1 MDCRPRASI
10 HRESAVTVSPGDDD
24 AASQQDNER
33 VPAPDGS
40 TAATSGGWLGE
51 PSDEDVDAAFAA
63 IVARFA
69 VDPRWNSAADAVAP
83 PDAGQPPPTGPQSP
97 ETGAERARRRELR
110 RLERAAE
117 VAAFAAHEAEVQAE
131 RDADEA
137 HFTPPEPPPLPRP
150 KGRTIAAVLLIVG
163 GLCLLAKPSV
173 LAVGVELTLVIAVA
187 MILGGAYLLL
197 AGIWRRRAGDADGS
211 DDGAVV

>member
-1 MDCRPRASI
+1 M
-10 HRESAVTVSPGDDD
+10 TVSPGDDE

-40 TAATSGGWLGE
+40 PAATSGGWPGE

-69 VDPRWNSAADAVAP
+69 VDPRWNSAADSVAP
-83 PDAGQPPPTGPQSP
+83 PEAEHHQSAGPSAP
-97 ETGAERARRRELR
+97 ETGEERARRRELR

-150 KGRTIAAVLLIVG
+150 KGRTIAAILLIVG

-197 AGIWRRRAGDADGS
+197 AGIWRRRADGS

>member
-1 MDCRPRASI
+1 M
-10 HRESAVTVSPGDDD
+10 TVSPGEDEG
-24 AASQQDNER
+24 ASQHDNER
-33 VPAPDGS
+33 GPAPDGS
-40 TAATSGGWLGE
+40 TAAAGGGWPGE
-51 PSDEDVDAAFAA
+51 PTDEDVDSAFAA

-69 VDPRWNSAADAVAP
+69 VDPRWNSAADSVAP
-83 PDAGQPPPTGPQSP
+83 PEGERHPPAGPQAT
-97 ETGAERARRRELR
+97 ETGEERARRRELR

-150 KGRTIAAVLLIVG
+150 KGRTVAAILLIVG
-163 GLCLLAKPSV
+163 GLCLLARPSV
-173 LAVGVELTLVIAVA
+173 LAVGVELTLVLAVA

-197 AGIWRRRAGDADGS
+197 AGIWRRRAAGDADGS
-211 DDGAVV
+211 DDGSVV

>member
-1 MDCRPRASI
+1 
-10 HRESAVTVSPGDDD
+10 VTVSPGEDEG
-24 AASQQDNER
+24 ASQQDNER
-33 VPAPDGS
+33 GPAPDGS
-40 TAATSGGWLGE
+40 TAATGGGWPGE
-51 PSDEDVDAAFAA
+51 PTDEDVDTAFAA

-69 VDPRWNSAADAVAP
+69 ADPRWNSATESVAP
-83 PDAGQPPPTGPQSP
+83 PDVERHPSAGPPAP
-97 ETGAERARRRELR
+97 ETGEERARRRELR

-150 KGRTIAAVLLIVG
+150 KGRTVAAILLIVG
-163 GLCLLAKPSV
+163 GLCLLARPSV
-173 LAVGVELTLVIAVA
+173 FAVGVELTLVIAVA

-197 AGIWRRRAGDADGS
+197 AGIWRRRAAGDADGS

>member
-1 MDCRPRASI
+1 M
-10 HRESAVTVSPGDDD
+10 TVSPGEDEG
-24 AASQQDNER
+24 ASQQDNER
-33 VPAPDGS
+33 GPAPDGS
-40 TAATSGGWLGE
+40 TAATGSGWPVE
-51 PSDEDVDAAFAA
+51 PTDEDVDSAFAA
-63 IVARFA
+63 IVARFSA
-69 VDPRWNSAADAVAP
+69 DPRWNSATDSVTP
-83 PDAGQPPPTGPQSP
+83 PDTERHPSAGPAAP
-97 ETGAERARRRELR
+97 ETADERARRRELR

-117 VAAFAAHEAEVQAE
+117 VAAFAAHEAKVQAE

-150 KGRTIAAVLLIVG
+150 KGRTIAAILLIVG
-163 GLCLLAKPSV
+163 GLCLLARPSV

-197 AGIWRRRAGDADGS
+197 AGIWRRRAAGDADGS

>member
-1 MDCRPRASI
+1 M
-10 HRESAVTVSPGDDD
+10 TPGEDEG
-24 AASQQDNER
+24 ASQQDNER
-33 VPAPDGS
+33 GTAPEES
-40 TAATSGGWLGE
+40 TAATGGGWQGE
-51 PSDEDVDAAFAA
+51 PSDDDVDAAFAA
-63 IVARFA
+63 IVARFSA
-69 VDPRWNSAADAVAP
+69 DPRWNSATDSVA
-83 PDAGQPPPTGPQSP
+83 QPGVEHYPSVGSSTP
-97 ETGAERARRRELR
+97 ETGEERARRRELR

-137 HFTPPEPPPLPRP
+137 HFIPPEPPPLPRP
-150 KGRTIAAVLLIVG
+150 KGRTVAAILLIAA

-173 LAVGVELTLVIAVA
+173 LAVGIELTLVIAVG

-197 AGIWRRRAGDADGS
+197 AGIWRRRAAGDS

>member
-1 MDCRPRASI
+1 
-10 HRESAVTVSPGDDD
+10 VTVSPGDDD

-40 TAATSGGWLGE
+40 TAATSGGWPGE
-51 PSDEDVDAAFAA
+51 PSDEDVDTAFAA

-69 VDPRWNSAADAVAP
+69 VDPRWNSATDSVAAP
-83 PDAGQPPPTGPQSP
+83 EIDRQPPAGP

-150 KGRTIAAVLLIVG
+150 KGRTIGAVLLIVA

-173 LAVGVELTLVIAVA
+173 LAVGVELTLIIAVG

-197 AGIWRRRAGDADGS
+197 AGIWRRRAAADGS

>member
-1 MDCRPRASI
+1 MDCKPRASVRARRPGA
-10 HRESAVTVSPGDDD
+10 HRKGHRGPAVTVSPGDDD

-137 HFTPPEPPPLPRP
+137 H
-150 KGRTIAAVLLIVG
+150 
-163 GLCLLAKPSV
+163 
-173 LAVGVELTLVIAVA
+173 
-187 MILGGAYLLL
+187 
-197 AGIWRRRAGDADGS
+197 
-211 DDGAVV
+211 

>member
-1 MDCRPRASI
+1 
-10 HRESAVTVSPGDDD
+10 VTVSPGEDEGS
-24 AASQQDNER
+24 SQQDNEL
-33 VPAPDGS
+33 VPAADGS
-40 TAATSGGWLGE
+40 PAATSDGWRGE

-69 VDPRWNSAADAVAP
+69 VDPRWNSATDSVAAP
-83 PDAGQPPPTGPQSP
+83 EVQQHPIAGPQAP

-150 KGRTIAAVLLIVG
+150 KGRTIAAILLIVA

-173 LAVGVELTLVIAVA
+173 LAVGVELTMVIAVA

-197 AGIWRRRAGDADGS
+197 SGIWRRRAAGDDGS